1 MMEKLF
7 NYTDIKFILLFSIKD
22 LFRSKAK
29 LLSISITLFLSL
41 FIYSTILTINLSLN
55 EELSKNQK
63 TLLGG
68 DLEIDYNRGKADYN
82 LISKIKKISQ
92 VTEII
97 EFNSMI
103 NKDKKS
109 IFVRIKSIDINY
121 PLYGKVETHPKNAF
135 QIMKKNSNT
144 ILLNKNTFENLKLKI
159 GEKVNIQNKNLTVIG
174 YLKNIPD
181 IGGAFVF
188 GDYAMINNVTLD
200 ELKLQAL
207 GNLINKEFK
216 LKFNKNI
223 ETKNGIKLV
232 KNILNE
238 DKNHKIKMPENSG
251 RGLKLAINN
260 FIQFLSLLSISALLI
275 ASVGLANSLLSYLND
290 KYISI
295 AIKKAIGM
303 KNSKI
308 KLIYYCELFFLL
320 IISSLF
326 SYILSLFIIPILNSF
341 LINFYNIQLSY
352 HFSLFTYLNVFFAGF
367 VVFVIFSIPTLN
379 AIDSIKG
386 NDLLKN
392 VKRDI
397 TFIFKT
403 KTNSLLF
410 LTSLIFVLFISLSS
424 FRPIYSL
431 IYFISFFICILIFY
445 LIFIFFLRQFKKIYI
460 ENFIS
465 FKFALKDIIKFKNI
479 SLVVLVTLGLGTTLL
494 LSLGLIGFN
503 LKKEISK
510 SIPNLAPDYFFIG
523 LQNNQKLEFINFIKN
538 KDSLAV
544 INAMPMVSVKLIK
557 INNIDPL
564 NYIDRFNES
573 FWFIN
578 NDRRISWSD
587 NPPLN
592 NPITKGKWWENN
604 QNEEELLISLD
615 SKIAKDLNVKL
626 NDKFTLLISGREVIG
641 KVVNF
646 RKVNYRDLNINF
658 AMLINPSFAKKLPS
672 EILAT
677 VKFDKEVKNINLLN
691 EFPNV
696 SFIEVRSYLQK
707 ISNLLNKIYL
717 SISLVSLVVIFIGF
731 FVIVSAIIVQGKSK
745 IYQNLVFKI
754 IGLSKLQII
763 KSSII
768 EFLILYGVTIFFSTI
783 FSIIISNLAI
793 QGFFNLSWEF
803 DFNTFFIIISFIIVL
818 SLLLIFFTNFKYL
831 TPKIYPLIRNE

>member
-1 MMEKLF
+1 MEKLF
-7 NYTDIKFILLFSIKD
+7 NYTDIKFIFLFSIKD

-82 LISKIKKISQ
+82 LISKIKKIAQ

-103 NKDKKS
+103 NKDNKS

-188 GDYAMINNVTLD
+188 GDYAMINDITLD

-232 KNILNE
+232 KNILNK

-479 SLVVLVTLGLGTTLL
+479 SLIVLVTLGLGTTLL

-626 NDKFTLLISGREVIG
+626 DDKFTLLISGREVIG

>member
-1 MMEKLF
+1 MEKLF
-7 NYTDIKFILLFSIKD
+7 NYTDIKFIFLFSIKD

-82 LISKIKKISQ
+82 LISKIKKIAQ

-103 NKDKKS
+103 NKDNKS

-188 GDYAMINNVTLD
+188 GDYAMINNITLD

-223 ETKNGIKLV
+223 ESKNGIKLV
-232 KNILNE
+232 KNILNK

-626 NDKFTLLISGREVIG
+626 DDKFTLLISGREVIG

-768 EFLILYGVTIFFSTI
+768 EFLILYGITIFFSTI

>member
-1 MMEKLF
+1 MEKLF
-7 NYTDIKFILLFSIKD
+7 NYTDIKFIFLFSIKD

-82 LISKIKKISQ
+82 LISKIKKIAQ

-103 NKDKKS
+103 NKDNKS

-188 GDYAMINNVTLD
+188 GDYAMINNITLD

-460 ENFIS
+460 KNFIS

-626 NDKFTLLISGREVIG
+626 DDKFTLLISGREVIG

>member
-1 MMEKLF
+1 MEKLF
-7 NYTDIKFILLFSIKD
+7 NYTDIKFIFLFSIKD

-68 DLEIDYNRGKADYN
+68 DLEIDYNRGKANYD
-82 LISKIKKISQ
+82 LISKIKKIAQ
-92 VTEII
+92 VTEIV

-188 GDYAMINNVTLD
+188 GDYAMINNITLD

-445 LIFIFFLRQFKKIYI
+445 LIFIIFLRQFKKIYI

-626 NDKFTLLISGREVIG
+626 DDKFTLLISGREVIG

>member
-1 MMEKLF
+1 MEKLF
-7 NYTDIKFILLFSIKD
+7 NYTDIKFIFLFSIKD

-82 LISKIKKISQ
+82 LISKIKKIAQ

-103 NKDKKS
+103 NKDNKS

-188 GDYAMINNVTLD
+188 GDYAMINNITLD

-223 ETKNGIKLV
+223 ESKNGIKLV

-326 SYILSLFIIPILNSF
+326 SYILSLLIIPILNSF

-352 HFSLFTYLNVFFAGF
+352 HFSLFTYLNVFFTGF

-587 NPPLN
+587 NPPIN

-626 NDKFTLLISGREVIG
+626 DDKFTLLISGREVIG

>member
-1 MMEKLF
+1 MEKLF
-7 NYTDIKFILLFSIKD
+7 NYTDIKFIFLFSIKD

-82 LISKIKKISQ
+82 LISKIKKIAQ

-103 NKDKKS
+103 NKDNKS

-188 GDYAMINNVTLD
+188 GDYAMINNITLD

-238 DKNHKIKMPENSG
+238 DKNHKIKIPENSG

-615 SKIAKDLNVKL
+615 SKIAKDLNVKID
-626 NDKFTLLISGREVIG
+626 DKFTLLISGREVIG

>member
-1 MMEKLF
+1 MEKLF
-7 NYTDIKFILLFSIKD
+7 NYTDIKFIILFSIKD

-82 LISKIKKISQ
+82 LISKIKNIAQ

-103 NKDKKS
+103 NKDRES

-188 GDYAMINNVTLD
+188 GDYAMINNITLD

-320 IISSLF
+320 IILSFF

-557 INNIDPL
+557 INNIDPI

-587 NPPLN
+587 DPPLN

-626 NDKFTLLISGREVIG
+626 DDKFTLLISGREVIG

-803 DFNTFFIIISFIIVL
+803 DFNIFFIIISFIIVL
-818 SLLLIFFTNFKYL
+818 SLLLIIFTNFKYL

>member
-1 MMEKLF
+1 MEKLF
-7 NYTDIKFILLFSIKD
+7 NYTDIKFIFLFSIKD

-82 LISKIKKISQ
+82 LISKIKKIAQ

-103 NKDKKS
+103 NKDNKS

-188 GDYAMINNVTLD
+188 GDYAMINNITLD

-445 LIFIFFLRQFKKIYI
+445 LIFIFFLRQSKKIYI

-626 NDKFTLLISGREVIG
+626 DDKFTLLISGREVIG

>member
-1 MMEKLF
+1 MEKLF
-7 NYTDIKFILLFSIKD
+7 NYTNIKFIFLFSIKD
-22 LFRSKAK
+22 LLRSKAK

-82 LISKIKKISQ
+82 SIHKIKKIAK

-135 QIMKKNSNT
+135 QIMKNNSNT
-144 ILLNKNTFENLKLKI
+144 ILLNKNTFKNLSLKI

-188 GDYAMINNVTLD
+188 GDYAMINDITLK
-200 ELKLQAL
+200 ELKVQSL

-308 KLIYYCELFFLL
+308 KSIYYCELFFLL

-326 SYILSLFIIPILNSF
+326 SYILSLFIVPILNSF

-352 HFSLFTYLNVFFAGF
+352 HFSLFTYLNVFFTGF

-379 AIDSIKG
+379 AIDCIKG

-392 VKRDI
+392 VKRNI

-410 LTSLIFVLFISLSS
+410 STSLIFVLFISLSS

-445 LIFIFFLRQFKKIYI
+445 LIFIFFLRQLKKIYI
-460 ENFIS
+460 KNFIS
-465 FKFALKDIIKFKNI
+465 FKFALKDIVKFKNI
-479 SLVVLVTLGLGTTLL
+479 SLVVLITLGLGTTLL

-557 INNIDPL
+557 INNIDPI

-592 NPITKGKWWENN
+592 NPITKGKWWKNN

-615 SKIAKDLNVKL
+615 SKIAKDLNIKL
-626 NDKFTLLISGREVIG
+626 DDKFTLLISGREVIG

-677 VKFDKEVKNINLLN
+677 VKFDKEVKNINLLD

-696 SFIEVRSYLQK
+696 SFIEVKSYLQK

-717 SISLVSLVVIFIGF
+717 SISLVSLVIIFIGF

-754 IGLSKLQII
+754 IGLTKLQII

>member
-1 MMEKLF
+1 MEKLF
-7 NYTDIKFILLFSIKD
+7 NYTDIKFIFLFSIKD

-82 LISKIKKISQ
+82 LISKIKNIAQ

-103 NKDKKS
+103 NKDKES

-121 PLYGKVETHPKNAF
+121 PLYGKVETYPKNAF

-188 GDYAMINNVTLD
+188 GDYAMINNITLD

-479 SLVVLVTLGLGTTLL
+479 SLIVLVTLGLGTTLL

-626 NDKFTLLISGREVIG
+626 DDKFTLLISGREVIG

>member
-1 MMEKLF
+1 MEKLF
-7 NYTDIKFILLFSIKD
+7 NYTDIKFIFLFSIKD
-22 LFRSKAK
+22 LFRSKVK

-82 LISKIKKISQ
+82 LISKIKKIAQ
-92 VTEII
+92 ITEII

-103 NKDKKS
+103 NKDNKS

-135 QIMKKNSNT
+135 HIMKKNSNT

-188 GDYAMINNVTLD
+188 GDYAMINNITLD

-232 KNILNE
+232 KNILNK

-410 LTSLIFVLFISLSS
+410 LTSLIFVLFVSLSS

-479 SLVVLVTLGLGTTLL
+479 SLIVLVTLGLGTTLL

-592 NPITKGKWWENN
+592 IPITKGKWWENN

-626 NDKFTLLISGREVIG
+626 DDKFTLLISGREVIG

-831 TPKIYPLIRNE
+831 TPKIYPLIKNE

>member
-1 MMEKLF
+1 MEKLF
-7 NYTDIKFILLFSIKD
+7 NYTDIKFIFLFSIKD

-82 LISKIKKISQ
+82 LISKIKKIAQ

-103 NKDKKS
+103 NKDNKS

-188 GDYAMINNVTLD
+188 GDYAMINNITLD

-232 KNILNE
+232 KNILNK

-445 LIFIFFLRQFKKIYI
+445 LIFIFFLRQFKKINI

-626 NDKFTLLISGREVIG
+626 DDKFTLLISGREVIG

>member
-1 MMEKLF
+1 MEKLF
-7 NYTDIKFILLFSIKD
+7 NYTDIKFIFLFSIKD

-82 LISKIKKISQ
+82 LISKIKKIAQ
-92 VTEII
+92 VTELI

-103 NKDKKS
+103 NKDNKS

-188 GDYAMINNVTLD
+188 GDYAMINNITLD

-232 KNILNE
+232 KNILNK

-445 LIFIFFLRQFKKIYI
+445 LIFIIFLRQFKKIYI

-479 SLVVLVTLGLGTTLL
+479 SLIVLVTLGLGTTLL

-503 LKKEISK
+503 LKKEISR
-510 SIPNLAPDYFFIG
+510 SIPNIAPDYFFIG

-626 NDKFTLLISGREVIG
+626 DDKFTLLISGREVIG

-803 DFNTFFIIISFIIVL
+803 DFNTFFIIIIFIIVL

>member
-1 MMEKLF
+1 MEKLF
-7 NYTDIKFILLFSIKD
+7 NYTDIKFIFLFSIKD

-82 LISKIKKISQ
+82 LISKIKKIAE
-92 VTEII
+92 VTEVI

-103 NKDKKS
+103 NKDNKS

-188 GDYAMINNVTLD
+188 GDYAMINNITLD

-223 ETKNGIKLV
+223 ESKNGIKLV
-232 KNILNE
+232 KNILNK

-479 SLVVLVTLGLGTTLL
+479 SLIVLVTLGLGTTLL

-503 LKKEISK
+503 LKKEISR
-510 SIPNLAPDYFFIG
+510 SIPNIAPDYFFIG

-626 NDKFTLLISGREVIG
+626 DDKFTLLISGREVIG

>member
-1 MMEKLF
+1 MEKLF
-7 NYTDIKFILLFSIKD
+7 NYTDIKFIFLFSIKD

-82 LISKIKKISQ
+82 LISKIKKIAQ

-103 NKDKKS
+103 NKDNKS

-159 GEKVNIQNKNLTVIG
+159 GEKVKIQNKNLTVIG

-188 GDYAMINNVTLD
+188 GDYAMINNITLD

-207 GNLINKEFK
+207 GNLINKDFK

-410 LTSLIFVLFISLSS
+410 LTSLIFVLFVSLSS

-479 SLVVLVTLGLGTTLL
+479 SLIVLVTLGLGTTLL

-544 INAMPMVSVKLIK
+544 INAKPMVSVKLIK

-626 NDKFTLLISGREVIG
+626 DDKFTLLISGREVIG

>member
-1 MMEKLF
+1 MEKLF
-7 NYTDIKFILLFSIKD
+7 NYTDIKFIFLFSIKD

-82 LISKIKKISQ
+82 LISKIKKIAQ

-103 NKDKKS
+103 NKDNKS

-188 GDYAMINNVTLD
+188 GDYAMINNITLD

-320 IISSLF
+320 VISSLF

-479 SLVVLVTLGLGTTLL
+479 SLIVLVTLGLGTTLL

-626 NDKFTLLISGREVIG
+626 DDKFTLLISGREVIG

>member
-1 MMEKLF
+1 MEKLF
-7 NYTDIKFILLFSIKD
+7 NYTDIKFIFLFSIKD

-82 LISKIKKISQ
+82 LISKIKKIAQ

-103 NKDKKS
+103 NKDNKS

-188 GDYAMINNVTLD
+188 GDYAMINNITLD

-320 IISSLF
+320 IILSFF

-445 LIFIFFLRQFKKIYI
+445 LIFIFFLRQLKKIYI

-479 SLVVLVTLGLGTTLL
+479 SLIVLVTLGLGTTLL

-503 LKKEISK
+503 LKKEISR
-510 SIPNLAPDYFFIG
+510 SIPNIAPDYFFIG

-626 NDKFTLLISGREVIG
+626 DDKFTLLISGREVIG

-717 SISLVSLVVIFIGF
+717 SISLVSLIVIFIGF

>member
-1 MMEKLF
+1 MEKLF
-7 NYTDIKFILLFSIKD
+7 NYTDIKFIFLFSIKD

-82 LISKIKKISQ
+82 LISKIKKIAQ

-103 NKDKKS
+103 NKDNKS

-188 GDYAMINNVTLD
+188 GDYAMINDITLD

-626 NDKFTLLISGREVIG
+626 DDKFTLLISGREVIG

-731 FVIVSAIIVQGKSK
+731 FVIVSAIVVQGKSK

>member
-1 MMEKLF
+1 MEKLF
-7 NYTDIKFILLFSIKD
+7 NYTDIKFIFLFSIKD
-22 LFRSKAK
+22 LFRSKTK

-82 LISKIKKISQ
+82 LISKIKKIAQ

-103 NKDKKS
+103 NKDNKS

-188 GDYAMINNVTLD
+188 GDYAMINDITLD

-410 LTSLIFVLFISLSS
+410 LTSLIFVLFVSLSS

-445 LIFIFFLRQFKKIYI
+445 LIFIFFLRQLKKIYI
-460 ENFIS
+460 KNFIS

-479 SLVVLVTLGLGTTLL
+479 SLIVLVTLGLGTTLL

-587 NPPLN
+587 NPPIN

-626 NDKFTLLISGREVIG
+626 DDEFTLLISGREVIG

-731 FVIVSAIIVQGKSK
+731 FVIVSAIVVQGKSK

>member
-1 MMEKLF
+1 MEKLF
-7 NYTDIKFILLFSIKD
+7 NYTDIKFIFLFSIKD
-22 LFRSKAK
+22 LFRSKTK

-82 LISKIKKISQ
+82 LISKIKKIAQ

-103 NKDKKS
+103 NKDNKS

-188 GDYAMINNVTLD
+188 GDYAMINNITLD

-626 NDKFTLLISGREVIG
+626 DDKFTLLISGREVIG

-803 DFNTFFIIISFIIVL
+803 DFNTFFIIIIFIIVL

>member
-1 MMEKLF
+1 MEKLF
-7 NYTDIKFILLFSIKD
+7 NYTDIKFIFLFSIKD

-82 LISKIKKISQ
+82 LISKIKKIAQ

-103 NKDKKS
+103 NKDNKS

-188 GDYAMINNVTLD
+188 GDYAMINNITLD

-232 KNILNE
+232 KNILNK

-465 FKFALKDIIKFKNI
+465 FKFALKDIVKFKNI
-479 SLVVLVTLGLGTTLL
+479 SLVVLITLGLGTTLL

-626 NDKFTLLISGREVIG
+626 DDKFTLLISGREVIG

>member
-1 MMEKLF
+1 MEKLF
-7 NYTDIKFILLFSIKD
+7 NYTDIKFIFLFSIKD

-82 LISKIKKISQ
+82 LISKIKKVAQ

-103 NKDKKS
+103 NKDNKS

-188 GDYAMINNVTLD
+188 GDYAMINNITLD

-232 KNILNE
+232 KNILNK

-626 NDKFTLLISGREVIG
+626 DDKFTLLISGREVIG

>member
-1 MMEKLF
+1 MEKLF
-7 NYTDIKFILLFSIKD
+7 NYTDIKFIFLFSIKD
-22 LFRSKAK
+22 LFRSKTK

-82 LISKIKKISQ
+82 LISKIKKIAQ

-103 NKDKKS
+103 NKDNKS

-188 GDYAMINNVTLD
+188 GDYAMINNITLD

-320 IISSLF
+320 IILSLF

-479 SLVVLVTLGLGTTLL
+479 SLIVLVTLGLGTTLL

-626 NDKFTLLISGREVIG
+626 DDKFTLLISGREVIG

-677 VKFDKEVKNINLLN
+677 VKFDKEVKNINLSN

-731 FVIVSAIIVQGKSK
+731 FVIVSAIVVQGKSK

>member
-1 MMEKLF
+1 MEKLF
-7 NYTDIKFILLFSIKD
+7 NYTDIKFIFLFSIKD

-82 LISKIKKISQ
+82 LISKIKKIAQ

-103 NKDKKS
+103 NKDNKS

-188 GDYAMINNVTLD
+188 GDYAMINNITLD

-232 KNILNE
+232 KNILNK

-275 ASVGLANSLLSYLND
+275 ASIGLANSLLSYLND

-445 LIFIFFLRQFKKIYI
+445 LIFIIFLRQFKKIHI

-479 SLVVLVTLGLGTTLL
+479 SLIVLVTLGLGTTLL

-503 LKKEISK
+503 LKKEISR
-510 SIPNLAPDYFFIG
+510 SIPNIAPDYFFIG

-626 NDKFTLLISGREVIG
+626 DDKFTLLISGREVIG

-803 DFNTFFIIISFIIVL
+803 DFNTFFIIIIFIIVL

>member
-1 MMEKLF
+1 MEKLF
-7 NYTDIKFILLFSIKD
+7 NYTDIKFIFLFSIKD

-82 LISKIKKISQ
+82 LISKIKKIAQ

-103 NKDKKS
+103 NKDNKS

-188 GDYAMINNVTLD
+188 GDYAMINNITLD

-232 KNILNE
+232 KNILNV

-410 LTSLIFVLFISLSS
+410 LTSLIFVLFVSLSS

-626 NDKFTLLISGREVIG
+626 DDKFTLLISGREVIG

-803 DFNTFFIIISFIIVL
+803 DFNIFFIIISFIIVL

>member
-1 MMEKLF
+1 MEKLF
-7 NYTDIKFILLFSIKD
+7 NYTDIKFIFLFSIKD

-82 LISKIKKISQ
+82 LISKIRKIAQ

-103 NKDKKS
+103 NKDNKS

-188 GDYAMINNVTLD
+188 GDYAMINDITLD

-326 SYILSLFIIPILNSF
+326 SYILSLFIIPILNSI

-367 VVFVIFSIPTLN
+367 VVFIIFSIPTLN

-386 NDLLKN
+386 KKLLKN

-626 NDKFTLLISGREVIG
+626 DDKFTLLISGREVIG

>member
-1 MMEKLF
+1 MEKLF
-7 NYTDIKFILLFSIKD
+7 NYTDIKFIFLFSIKD

-103 NKDKKS
+103 NKDNKS
-109 IFVRIKSIDINY
+109 IFVRIKSIDNNY
-121 PLYGKVETHPKNAF
+121 PLYGKVETHPKDAF
-135 QIMKKNSNT
+135 QIMKNNSNT

-188 GDYAMINNVTLD
+188 GDYAMINNITLD

-232 KNILNE
+232 KNILNK

-445 LIFIFFLRQFKKIYI
+445 LIFIIFLRQFKKIYI

-626 NDKFTLLISGREVIG
+626 DDKFTLLISGREVIG

>member
-1 MMEKLF
+1 MEKLF
-7 NYTDIKFILLFSIKD
+7 NYTDLKFIFLFSIKD
-22 LFRSKAK
+22 LLRSKAK

-82 LISKIKKISQ
+82 LISKIKKIAQ

-103 NKDKKS
+103 NKDNKS

-188 GDYAMINNVTLD
+188 GDYAMINNITLD

-232 KNILNE
+232 KNILNK

-626 NDKFTLLISGREVIG
+626 DDKFTLLISGREVIG

-731 FVIVSAIIVQGKSK
+731 FVIVSAIVVQGKSK

>member
-1 MMEKLF
+1 MEKLF
-7 NYTDIKFILLFSIKD
+7 NYTDIKFIFLFSIKD

-103 NKDKKS
+103 NKDNKS

-121 PLYGKVETHPKNAF
+121 PLYGKVETYPKNAF

-188 GDYAMINNVTLD
+188 GDYAMINNITLD

-238 DKNHKIKMPENSG
+238 DKNHTIKMPENSG

-479 SLVVLVTLGLGTTLL
+479 SLIVLVTLGLGTTLL

-503 LKKEISK
+503 LKKEISR
-510 SIPNLAPDYFFIG
+510 SIPNIAPDYFFIG

-626 NDKFTLLISGREVIG
+626 DDKFTLLISGREVIG

>member
-1 MMEKLF
+1 MEKLF
-7 NYTDIKFILLFSIKD
+7 NYTDIKFIFLFSIKD

-82 LISKIKKISQ
+82 LISKIKKIAQ

-103 NKDKKS
+103 NKDNKS

-188 GDYAMINNVTLD
+188 GDYAMINNITLD

-232 KNILNE
+232 KNILNK

-479 SLVVLVTLGLGTTLL
+479 SLIVLVTLGLGTTLL

-510 SIPNLAPDYFFIG
+510 SIPNIAPDYFFIG

-626 NDKFTLLISGREVIG
+626 DDKFTLLISGREVIG

>member
-1 MMEKLF
+1 MEKLF
-7 NYTDIKFILLFSIKD
+7 NYTDIKFIFLFSIKD

-82 LISKIKKISQ
+82 LISKIKKIAQ
-92 VTEII
+92 VTEIV

-103 NKDKKS
+103 NKDNKS

-188 GDYAMINNVTLD
+188 GDYAMINNITLD

-232 KNILNE
+232 KNILNK

-479 SLVVLVTLGLGTTLL
+479 SLIVLVTLGLGTTLL

-503 LKKEISK
+503 LKKEISR
-510 SIPNLAPDYFFIG
+510 SIPNIAPDYFFIG

-626 NDKFTLLISGREVIG
+626 DDKFTLLISGREVIG

>member
-1 MMEKLF
+1 MEKLF
-7 NYTDIKFILLFSIKD
+7 NYTDIKFIFLFSIKD

-82 LISKIKKISQ
+82 LISKIKKIAQ

-103 NKDKKS
+103 NKDNKS

-188 GDYAMINNVTLD
+188 GDYAMINNITLD

-295 AIKKAIGM
+295 AIKKAIGI

-320 IISSLF
+320 IILSFF

-460 ENFIS
+460 ENLIS

-626 NDKFTLLISGREVIG
+626 DDKFTLLISGREVIG

>member
-1 MMEKLF
+1 MEKLF
-7 NYTDIKFILLFSIKD
+7 NYTDIKFIFLFSIKD

-82 LISKIKKISQ
+82 LISKIKKIAQ

-103 NKDKKS
+103 NKDNKS

-188 GDYAMINNVTLD
+188 GDYAMINNITLD

-232 KNILNE
+232 KNILNK

-251 RGLKLAINN
+251 RGLKLSINN

-295 AIKKAIGM
+295 AIKKAIGI

-445 LIFIFFLRQFKKIYI
+445 LIFIIFLRQFKKIYI

-479 SLVVLVTLGLGTTLL
+479 SLIVLVTLGLGTTLL

-503 LKKEISK
+503 LKKEISR
-510 SIPNLAPDYFFIG
+510 SIPNIAPDYFFIG

-626 NDKFTLLISGREVIG
+626 DDKFTLLISGREVIG

>member
-1 MMEKLF
+1 MEKLF
-7 NYTDIKFILLFSIKD
+7 NYTDLKFIFLFSFKD
-22 LFRSKAK
+22 LLRSKVK

-82 LISKIKKISQ
+82 LISKIKKIAQ

-103 NKDKKS
+103 NKDNKS

-188 GDYAMINNVTLD
+188 GDYAMINDITLD

-352 HFSLFTYLNVFFAGF
+352 HFSFFTYLNVFFAGF

-587 NPPLN
+587 NPPIN

-626 NDKFTLLISGREVIG
+626 DDKFTLLISGREVIG

-731 FVIVSAIIVQGKSK
+731 FVIVSAIVVQGKSK

>member
-1 MMEKLF
+1 MEKLF
-7 NYTDIKFILLFSIKD
+7 NYTDIKFIFLFSIKD

-82 LISKIKKISQ
+82 LISKIKKIAQ

-103 NKDKKS
+103 NKDNKS

-188 GDYAMINNVTLD
+188 GDYAMINNITL
-200 ELKLQAL
+200 EQLKLQAL

-232 KNILNE
+232 KNILNK

-479 SLVVLVTLGLGTTLL
+479 SLIVLVTLGLGTTLL

-626 NDKFTLLISGREVIG
+626 DDKFTLLISGREVIG

>member
-1 MMEKLF
+1 MEKLF
-7 NYTDIKFILLFSIKD
+7 NYTDIKFIFLFSIKD

-82 LISKIKKISQ
+82 LISKIKKIAQ

-103 NKDKKS
+103 NKDNKS

-188 GDYAMINNVTLD
+188 GDYAMINNITL
-200 ELKLQAL
+200 EQLKLQAL

-223 ETKNGIKLV
+223 ETKKGIKLV
-232 KNILNE
+232 KNILNK

-479 SLVVLVTLGLGTTLL
+479 SLIVLVTLGLGTTLL

-626 NDKFTLLISGREVIG
+626 DDKFTLLISGREVIG

>member
-1 MMEKLF
+1 MEKLF
-7 NYTDIKFILLFSIKD
+7 NFTDIKFIFLFSIKD
-22 LFRSKAK
+22 LLRSKAK

-82 LISKIKKISQ
+82 LISKIKKIAQ

-103 NKDKKS
+103 NKDSKS

-188 GDYAMINNVTLD
+188 GDYAMINDITLD

-320 IISSLF
+320 ILSSLS

-410 LTSLIFVLFISLSS
+410 LTSLIFVLFVSLSS

-445 LIFIFFLRQFKKIYI
+445 LIFVFFLRQFKKIYI

-626 NDKFTLLISGREVIG
+626 DDKFTLLISGREVIG

-731 FVIVSAIIVQGKSK
+731 FVIVSAIVVQGKSK

-783 FSIIISNLAI
+783 FSIVISNLAI

>member
-1 MMEKLF
+1 MEKLF
-7 NYTDIKFILLFSIKD
+7 NYTDIKFIFLFSIKD

-82 LISKIKKISQ
+82 LISKIKKIAQ

-103 NKDKKS
+103 NKDNKS

-188 GDYAMINNVTLD
+188 GDYAMINNITLD

-223 ETKNGIKLV
+223 ESKNGIKLV
-232 KNILNE
+232 KNILNK

-352 HFSLFTYLNVFFAGF
+352 HFSLFTYLNVFFTGF
-367 VVFVIFSIPTLN
+367 VVFVIFSVPTLN

-445 LIFIFFLRQFKKIYI
+445 LIFIIFLRQFKKIYI

-626 NDKFTLLISGREVIG
+626 DDKFTLLISGREVIG

-803 DFNTFFIIISFIIVL
+803 DFNTFFITISFIIVL